1 AKKYVGRN
9 ISKTPHWKIG
19 KNIVNNRDMWFVYF
33 TNRKGKAKVLVI
45 DPVTGIVDKELRVV
59 LALDCDPTY
68 PTSL

>member
-1 AKKYVGRN
+1 
-9 ISKTPHWKIG
+9 
-19 KNIVNNRDMWFVYF
+19 MWFVYF